1 MGPDHGRGGEEVKVV
16 LMLNLTLTGDEP
28 FGVAL
33 VDENAQV
40 EPVGRVVVVQAK
52 LTCWLKPLS
61 GVTIRV

>member
-1 MGPDHGRGGEEVKVV
+1 MGPGGGPGREAVLVV
-16 LMLNLTLTGDEP
+16 LMLNFTLTGEEP

-33 VDENAQV
+33 EDENAQV
-40 EPVGRVVVVQAK
+40 EPAGRVVVVQPK